1 MINIGRSEHM
11 RALAAGVLF
20 CLVQWAW
27 AVAPEDAAQA
37 GTEDFIYIVQ
47 PGDTLGRLARNM
59 LDTPGRW
66 GDVARLNQLPD
77 SNLIR
82 PGQSLRINPLWLKG
96 KSASFRVEALSGQ
109 ASADGRALKVGDAL
123 AAGTEVLTESGGA
136 LRLRAP
142 DGSQVDLQEA
152 SRLKVEK
159 LEQRGENSFV
169 SVLRLLA
176 GQLEAFKVKRATG
189 MADMAINA
197 RNATLGVRGTHF
209 RMRQQGMN
217 TYAEI
222 EDGHVAFEAAKTPQV
237 LALAGGEGSVADGV
251 RPAQVIPLLPAPN
264 YPALPQRFE
273 TPYVEWIMPELG
285 GARGYVGE
293 LARDASFADHLVSVR
308 SEGDAIRLRELPN
321 GHYWLKLRAVDMQG
335 LQGKEGKIDFEVAV
349 PPRKFVMT
357 KVYISGDKLQLIW
370 VGRRENPRYQ
380 VQVAVD
386 QTFARI
392 MLDTQ
397 TADNWIDMPRPQ
409 PGRYFM
415 RVRQIFEDGRNGGWD
430 VPMAFDAP

>member
-1 MINIGRSEHM
+1 MK
-11 RALAAGVLF
+11 ALLGMLVF
-20 CLVQWAW
+20 CMAQLSW
-27 AVAPEDAAQA
+27 AVEPEAEAADVSY
-37 GTEDFIYIVQ
+37 TVQ
-47 PGDTLGRLARNM
+47 QGDTLGSLARGK
-59 LDTPGRW
+59 LDVPGRW
-66 GDVARLNQLPD
+66 RDVAHYNQLPD
-77 SNLIR
+77 PDRIK
-82 PGQSLRINPLWLKG
+82 PGQVLRIKPLWLKAESG
-96 KSASFRVEALSGQ
+96 VLKVEAVTGQ
-109 ASADGRALKVGDAL
+109 ASAQGRALKVGDTVAVG
-123 AAGTEVLTESGGA
+123 AEVQTEMGSA

-152 SRLKVEK
+152 SQIQVEK
-159 LEQRGENSFV
+159 LEQREGGVFV

-189 MADMAINA
+189 MADMAVNA

-209 RMRQQGMN
+209 RMRQEGMN

-251 RPAQVIPLLPAPN
+251 KPAQVIPLLPAPT
-264 YPALPQRFE
+264 YPALPQVFD
-273 TPYVEWIMPELG
+273 TPYVEWTMPELA
-285 GARGYVGE
+285 GAQGYVGE

-308 SEGDAIRLRELPN
+308 SVGRLIRFRELPN
-321 GHYWLKLRAVDMQG
+321 GHYWLKLRAVDAQG
-335 LQGKEGKIDFEVAV
+335 LQGKEGKVDFELAV

-370 VGRRENPRYQ
+370 VGRRENLRYQ

-386 QTFARI
+386 QSFARV

-397 TADNWIDMPRPQ
+397 TADNWIDMARPQ